1 MTDIVRKSERFS
13 LSCFF
18 LWGEGGGAV
27 IAFVDLRLKF
37 RTSNQQFPK
46 SLNVDIYAPLLAEL
60 FKQITT

>member
-18 LWGEGGGAV
+18 LWGRGAV